1 MLRNAEKQAWVEN
14 DAGKYQ
20 SSSDL
25 EYRWSNDAEAEE
37 FARLA
42 KDKPE
47 EMSLKMDAS
56 QAHERFDFMHGIVF
70 YVVAWPFDIYDL
82 ESQEVCQP
90 CNLRQ
95 YILGDHNSD

>member
-20 SSSDL
+20 SNSDL

-47 EMSLKMDAS
+47 EMDLKMDAS
-56 QAHERFDFMHGIVF
+56 QAHERFDFMHGIARVDTMDNDPK
-70 YVVAWPFDIYDL
+70 W
-82 ESQEVCQP
+82 E
-90 CNLRQ
+90 
-95 YILGDHNSD
+95 